1 MFAGPN
7 FSTTGQSSTNNKTI
21 SFSARSQQ
29 QADSSTQISEKNKKK
44 WQPTSKE
51 KKHHHL
57 QENQCY
63 LACFAK
69 KPTERGLIGQWA
81 GELKGRF
88 QETFGLKQSK

>member
-1 MFAGPN
+1 MAAHLQG
-7 FSTTGQSSTNNKTI
+7 
-21 SFSARSQQ
+21 
-29 QADSSTQISEKNKKK
+29 
-44 WQPTSKE
+44 E

-57 QENQCY
+57 QENHCY